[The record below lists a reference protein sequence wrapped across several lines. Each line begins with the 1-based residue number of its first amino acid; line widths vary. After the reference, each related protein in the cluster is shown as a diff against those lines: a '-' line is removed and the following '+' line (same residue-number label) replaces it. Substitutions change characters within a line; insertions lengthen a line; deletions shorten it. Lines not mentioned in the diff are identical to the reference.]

1 MVQPKLFIRDIQDR
15 SDLTLVTDLYDL
27 RSVRDSLTLKY
38 WDYFNSYYG
47 SIYDYSF
54 FVKEL
59 NGEYIEIYAFKGII
73 PDLHKELIQ
82 VDARGIN

>member
-15 SDLTLVTDLYDL
+15 TDLFLCQSDYDN

-59 NGEYIEIYAFKGII
+59 NGEYIEIYAFKGNI
-73 PDLHKELIQ
+73 PDLHKELIE
-82 VDARGIN
+82 IKENN